1 MRRLTDTFPLHLHL
15 VFSHRRLNL
24 QILVNCNPG
33 SCGSW
38 FYISLQIACLQ
49 MCQSQSERLLGE
61 SWLYETAR
69 KSSVEMMLRVRPNIP
84 SHRQSRAG
92 FKARCLPNAV
102 VPRCWRA
109 GAGGTLGREGRAD
122 GQGAHPRAARRDRAF
137 PHYLI
142 RSSLPSPC
150 TRPSSVSSR
159 PSAHHFRNGHLTT
172 EHVFNIQKQL
182 DKEIAE
188 IGSNPATICV

>member
-69 KSSVEMMLRVRPNIP
+69 KSSVEMMLRVRPNVP

-92 FKARCLPNAV
+92 FKAQCLLNAV

-122 GQGAHPRAARRDRAF
+122 GQGAHPRAARRDPRVPSLSHKVLASF
-137 PHYLI
+137 P
-142 RSSLPSPC
+142 
-150 TRPSSVSSR
+150 VSSR

>member
-61 SWLYETAR
+61 SWLYETAW
-69 KSSVEMMLRVRPNIP
+69 KSSVEMMLRVWPNVP

-122 GQGAHPRAARRDRAF
+122 GQGAHPRAARRDPRVPSLSHKVLASF
-137 PHYLI
+137 PVH
-142 RSSLPSPC
+142 SPLLRLQPAL
-150 TRPSSVSSR
+150 RPSFQKR
-159 PSAHHFRNGHLTT
+159 PPYHGARF
-172 EHVFNIQKQL
+172 
-182 DKEIAE
+182 
-188 IGSNPATICV
+188 

>member
-1 MRRLTDTFPLHLHL
+1 M
-15 VFSHRRLNL
+15 
-24 QILVNCNPG
+24 
-33 SCGSW
+33 
-38 FYISLQIACLQ
+38 
-49 MCQSQSERLLGE
+49 LG
-61 SWLYETAR
+61 AR
-69 KSSVEMMLRVRPNIP
+69 S
-84 SHRQSRAG
+84 AG
-92 FKARCLPNAV
+92 R
-102 VPRCWRA
+102 
-109 GAGGTLGREGRAD
+109 GGPTGRARIPEPHD
-122 GQGAHPRAARRDRAF
+122 GTRAF

-150 TRPSSVSSR
+150 TCPSSVSSR